1 MSTSSLLARR
11 ISGLSSKRNMT
22 SIQAKPFKLALV
34 QLGGLSEDKA
44 KNLEVAAAG
53 VKTAVQEGKAGLVVL
68 PVSHIRLVL
77 LIKCNN
83 LGNIQFS
90 LCCNRI
96 PQIL

>member
-68 PVSHIRLVL
+68 PVSHIRSSFFNPPAVGFTY
-77 LIKCNN
+77 KM
-83 LGNIQFS
+83 
-90 LCCNRI
+90 
-96 PQIL
+96 